1 MSQRVTARERWKGC
15 GKRARATWV
24 NRAEVLGGGEGHG
37 AREWDDVSCLPIPL
51 WGRSSRW
58 KQRMS
63 RGLDV
68 GEIRQIP
75 VAYGRYGEGG
85 ITVQE

>member
-1 MSQRVTARERWKGC
+1 MAKGPGQRGVT
-15 GKRARATWV
+15 
-24 NRAEVLGGGEGHG
+24 RAEVLGGGEGHG
-37 AREWDDVSCLPIPL
+37 AREWDDVSCLPIPF

-75 VAYGRYGEGG
+75 VAYGRECERCEEVNRSRGRDGEG
-85 ITVQE
+85 